1 MGDRKMTLYLRDEHN
16 NTLFS
21 VDVWNKTEDGRAY
34 TELSAGVMVEPFS
47 KNLLQ
52 REKEQEEFIKDF
64 DELSELRGWLWETYY
79 MRGNNDGSDL
89 DDIISALKKI
99 LQSVS
104 ERYDLHLVI
113 D

>member
-1 MGDRKMTLYLRDEHN
+1 MILYLRDEKN
-16 NTLFS
+16 RTLL
-21 VDVWNKTEDGRAY
+21 DVSIWNKTEDRRTY
-34 TELSAGVMVEPFS
+34 TELTSGVMVEPFS

-52 REKEQEEFIKDF
+52 REKDQEEFIKDF

-79 MRGNNDGSDL
+79 MSGNNDGSDL
-89 DDIISALKKI
+89 DDIISELKKI

-104 ERYDLHLVI
+104 EKYDLHLVI